1 MYNIIADENIP
12 FVTEAFSTLGNVTT
26 CSGRNLT
33 AGDVKDADILLVR
46 SVTEVNKALL
56 KGSKI
61 KFIAS
66 ATAGL
71 NHIDLNYLKKQ
82 NIAFANAP
90 GSNAISAA
98 EYVISGICHWSLLNN
113 KPLDNLS
120 LGIIGFGNV
129 GSRVQQYAQALGI
142 ECIAND
148 PPLEDAGKKG
158 LHLLNE
164 ILKCDIITLHVPLT
178 ISGTISGGSEKQKH
192 PTLKLLGKAEI
203 NALKPGCLLINAA
216 RGGVIHEHALL
227 ERIHASNDITL
238 ILDVWENEPNIN
250 LQLLQAT
257 LIGTP
262 HIAGYSLDGKIRG
275 TEMIYQACCNFLHK
289 KPAWSVAELDLPN
302 GNLNDIDQTQEIRQQ
317 IISAYDITTDDQRLK
332 QLLDGKQQMSN
343 LKAPGEYFDQ
353 LRKNYPVRREFGEK
367 IGFPKETLIKSY

>member
-26 CSGRNLT
+26 CSGRDLT
-33 AGDVKDADILLVR
+33 SGDVKDADILLVR

-113 KPLDNLS
+113 KPLDSLS

-129 GSRVQQYAQALGI
+129 GSRVQQYAKALGI
-142 ECIAND
+142 ECIASD
-148 PPLEDAGKKG
+148 PPLEDAGIKG
-158 LHLLNE
+158 LNPLNE
-164 ILKCDIITLHVPLT
+164 ILKCDIVTLHVPLT
-178 ISGTISGGSEKQKH
+178 ISGGIEKQQH
-192 PTLKLLGKAEI
+192 PTLKLLDKTAI
-203 NALKPGCLLINAA
+203 DTLKPGCLLINAA
-216 RGGVIHEHALL
+216 RGGVIHEQALL
-227 ERIHASNDITL
+227 DRIHKNNDLTL

-250 LQLLQAT
+250 LQLLHKT

-275 TEMIYQACCNFLHK
+275 TEMIYHACCNFLHK
-289 KPAWSVAELDLPN
+289 KPTWSVAELELPD
-302 GNLNDIDQTQEIRQQ
+302 GNLNDIDQRQDIRQQ
-317 IISAYDITTDDQRLK
+317 IVSAYDICADDQRLK
-332 QLLDGKQQMSN
+332 QLLDDKQQMSN

-353 LRKNYPVRREFGEK
+353 LRKNYPVRREFGEQIIFSRLADTK
-367 IGFPKETLIKSY
+367 AE